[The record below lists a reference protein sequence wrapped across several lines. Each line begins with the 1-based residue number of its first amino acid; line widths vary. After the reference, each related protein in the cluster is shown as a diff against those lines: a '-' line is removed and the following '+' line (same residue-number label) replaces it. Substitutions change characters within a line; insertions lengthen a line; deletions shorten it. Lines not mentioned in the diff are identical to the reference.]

1 MIKYF
6 TPLRYPGGK
15 AKLAW
20 FVKEI
25 FRLNELCDGH
35 YAEPYAGGAGV
46 AIELLLT
53 GHASEI
59 HLNDLNY
66 PVYAFWHSVLHE
78 PEALCRKISN
88 VTLSINNWKR
98 QRNILEN
105 ATSHTHLEVG
115 LAFLFLNRTNR
126 SGIIN
131 AGVIGGYDQTGP
143 WKMDARFNREG
154 LIERISRIADHAEY
168 IHLYNMDALDF
179 LSAASKTLPTK
190 SLIYLDPPYFK
201 QGKRLYDNFY
211 NPDDHA
217 IIAKRVDK
225 LKHRWLVS
233 YDDAPE
239 IRHLYRKHR
248 QTTHNLQYN
257 AGAVYR
263 GTEVLIFSEM
273 LKLPPHVEIHELKQ
287 AG

>member
-25 FRLNELCDGH
+25 FRLNDLCDGH

-66 PVYAFWHSVLHE
+66 PVYAFWHSVINE
-78 PEALCRKISN
+78 TEALCRKISN
-88 VTLSINNWKR
+88 VTLSITNWKR
-98 QRNILEN
+98 QRSILADASN
-105 ATSHTHLEVG
+105 HTPFEVG
-115 LAFLFLNRTNR
+115 FAFLFLNRTNR

-131 AGVIGGYDQTGP
+131 AGVIGGQDQAGQ
-143 WKMDARFNREG
+143 WKMDARFNRDG
-154 LIERISRIADHAEY
+154 LIERIKRIAYYSEC
-168 IHLYNMDALDF
+168 IHLYNMDAMHF
-179 LSAASKTLPTK
+179 LTDIPKSLPEK

-201 QGKRLYDNFY
+201 QGKRLYDSFY

-217 IIAKRVDK
+217 AIAKRVDK
-225 LKHRWLVS
+225 LKLPWLVS
-233 YDDAPE
+233 YDDVAA
-239 IRHLYRKHR
+239 IRTLYKKHR

-257 AGAVYR
+257 AGVVYR
-263 GTEVLIFSEM
+263 GTEVLIFSSK
-273 LKLPPHVEIHELKQ
+273 LKLPSHVEFKDLQQ